1 MQLQISD
8 DMALFFRSR
17 SFAFKLLRQGV
28 LLFAV
33 LSPLFSFA
41 GYAGGPYVVW
51 VNLDRSSD
59 GEKVDQIIVDF
70 LSGKSIECDGQWKM
84 GDSLLYM
91 KRRPPSIDDELVRDV
106 FLGKKKTKMKQ
117 LDVALRRYRDA
128 EFPHHEGLDGII
140 VYSRQPEMK
149 IMSFTAGARRIESV
163 AVASQGNVPVKEDVE
178 DAFCAL
184 LPSIT
189 RAS

>member
-1 MQLQISD
+1 MQLQISG
-8 DMALFFRSR
+8 DMALVFRLR
-17 SFAFKLLRQGV
+17 SFAFKLLRQGA
-28 LLFAV
+28 LLFVV
-33 LSPLFSFA
+33 LFPIFSFA

-59 GEKVDQIIVDF
+59 GKEVDRIIVDF
-70 LSGKSIECDGQWKM
+70 LANKSVECDGQWKM

-91 KRRPPSIDDELVRDV
+91 KRRPPSIDDGLVRDV

-117 LDVALRRYRDA
+117 LDAALRSYRDA
-128 EFPHHEGLDGII
+128 EFPHHDGLDGII

-149 IMSFTAGARRIESV
+149 IMSFTVRTRRVESV
-163 AVASQGNVPVKEDVE
+163 AVASQGNIPMKEDVE
-178 DAFCAL
+178 EAFCAL
-184 LPSIT
+184 LPPIT